1 MDDVRKRVIA
11 SSIVGTQ
18 HLLASGHYDA
28 KGGERRRKLD
38 RRPSKPA
45 TPRPGFT
52 FDRVP
57 TDIELVEAVDDALA
71 CRMLL
76 GSTARTLGT

>member
-1 MDDVRKRVIA
+1 MHSTPESRKAIA
-11 SSIVGTQ
+11 VG
-18 HLLASGHYDA
+18 
-28 KGGERRRKLD
+28 RRELD

>member
-1 MDDVRKRVIA
+1 MGDVRKR
-11 SSIVGTQ
+11 
-18 HLLASGHYDA
+18 
-28 KGGERRRKLD
+28 ELD

-52 FDRVP
+52 FERVP